1 MRMSFAYGL
10 VVLACIAA
18 LGSGCNTAF
27 GRWLGLSSK
36 KPVPAAPTASPT
48 LTPEIVPMAPDGGS
62 LLEPGEEMIAEIG
75 TEPFDKSRTPDTEAA
90 FAPVQ
95 FAYDSFVIPPPEI
108 SKIEQVGQF
117 LLENASRV
125 LVVEGNCDERG
136 SNEYNLSLGEQ
147 RAGAVRK
154 YLIDLGIDGL
164 RVQTKSFGEEK
175 PADTGHNEAAW
186 AKNRRAEFVVYK

>member
-1 MRMSFAYGL
+1 MRKSFAYGL
-10 VVLACIAA
+10 VVLACVAA
-18 LGSGCNTAF
+18 FGSGCNTAF
-27 GRWLGLSSK
+27 GRWRGLSPRKTDTTS
-36 KPVPAAPTASPT
+36 
-48 LTPEIVPMAPDGGS
+48 LTPPPPLPPEQPLPPNSIEGTVGPGDVPQ
-62 LLEPGEEMIAEIG
+62 IG
-75 TEPFDKSRTPDTEAA
+75 TEPFDKTRTVDASAT
-90 FAPVQ
+90 FAPVH
-95 FAYDSFVIPPPEI
+95 FAYDSFLIPPPEV

-154 YLIDLGIDGL
+154 YLIDLGIDGM
-164 RVQTKSFGEEK
+164 RVQTRSFGEEK
-175 PADTGHNEAAW
+175 PLDPGHNEAAW